1 MSNKPKKVA
10 FNLKPQGINGS
21 FAKPLLAYPST
32 GAANVPLDATVLPP
46 FGTFVAEVN

>member
-21 FAKPLLAYPST
+21 IAKSLLAYPTST
-32 GAANVPLDATVLPP
+32 TEVRLDATVLPP
-46 FGTFVAEVN
+46 FGMFVAEVN